1 MHLRFEN
8 PNLLAILPVLFVL
21 GGIFA
26 WRSRQVFAFSWRHL
40 AFTVLALS
48 LCVVALA
55 RPQRGTMVTTAQG
68 RTGNVFL
75 AIDISRSMLAQ
86 DISPSRLQ
94 FAVAF
99 AQKLLQELR
108 GVRVAIFPFA
118 ADGYLQIPL
127 TADLQAV
134 SDLLTTL
141 GPSMTTNQGTDFP
154 RTLESLYLQI
164 HRLEAAAQ
172 ERGETWATTQ
182 VILFSDGESHRPN
195 QDDILAKFR
204 AEKIPVFVVAT
215 GTTQG
220 GMIPAENK
228 WGQSRER
235 VRDASGQ
242 PVQTRLSPET
252 LKHLSDRTGGD
263 FFAARFDEVYRL
275 RSRLERSMALG
286 RLTASFKLEKEYF
299 PILLTL
305 ALALMLLEFGLGRW
319 EYAVRLAPLFL
330 ALTLA
335 GGAVAEEPDMAKD
348 PIDTYN
354 QALKIAEKDPQAA
367 AQLFQESAYTATDAK
382 VKKQALF
389 NLGNAIL
396 KLGDP
401 QQALQTYQQ
410 AIDVKSKSASFDRE
424 ANTRISENIVLAA
437 KILEEM
443 KKQAQSGG
451 DGDPNEEQEG
461 KQGKGEDPKGPKK
474 DYQAQKFSDEQ
485 KQKIYDLLAR
495 DEQQTTQRV
504 QEQRNKNRP
513 TNPNEKTW

>member
-8 PNLLAILPVLFVL
+8 PNLLAFLPVLVIL

-26 WRSRQVFAFSWRHL
+26 WRSRNIFAFSWRHL
-40 AFTVLALS
+40 LLTVAAFA

-55 RPQRGTMVTTAQG
+55 RPQRGTMMTTTQG

-75 AIDISRSMLAQ
+75 AFDISRSMLAQ

-94 FAVAF
+94 FAVSF

-127 TADLQAV
+127 TADLQAA
-134 SDLLTTL
+134 SDMLNTL

-164 HRLEAAAQ
+164 HRLAAAAQ
-172 ERGETWATTQ
+172 EKGEAWATTQ
-182 VILFSDGESHRPN
+182 VILFSDGESHKTTGEE
-195 QDDILAKFR
+195 ILARFR

-220 GMIPAENK
+220 GTIPAENK
-228 WGQSRER
+228 WGQARDR
-235 VRDASGQ
+235 VRDAQGQ
-242 PVQTRLSPET
+242 PVQTRLNSDT
-252 LKHLSDRTGGD
+252 LKKLSDKTGGD

-275 RSRLERSMALG
+275 RSRLERSLALG

-299 PILLTL
+299 PLLLAL
-305 ALALMLLEFGLGRW
+305 ALALMLVEFGLGRW
-319 EYAVRLAPLFL
+319 EYAVRLAPIFFAL
-330 ALTLA
+330 ALPAYA
-335 GGAVAEEPDMAKD
+335 GEPEPAKD
-348 PIDTYN
+348 PIETYN
-354 QALKIAEKDPQAA
+354 HALKIMEKDPKTAA
-367 AQLFQESAYTATDAK
+367 ELFQESAYGANDAK

-389 NLGNAIL
+389 NLGNVIL

-410 AIDVKSKSASFDRE
+410 AIDVKTRSESFNRE

-443 KKQAQSGG
+443 KKQAKQDGE
-451 DGDPNEEQEG
+451 GDPNQENEG